1 MSTNGSGGAAASD
14 ESVVERYVEALAFF
28 GGQVQGVQDHEWDL
42 DTPCPD
48 WNVKQLV
55 AHVVLGEALVRRL
68 IDGADADD
76 QVEVDASVLG
86 IHPMS
91 TWRGTALAAIDAA
104 RTPGIV
110 TKEWD
115 HPSGRNSGGQILG
128 SRISENLVHGWDVSV
143 AVGRPV
149 QLPDELAEFVL
160 DFWMPAFG
168 DLSGSGDYGSPI
180 EPPPGAAAGVRLL
193 ALLGRS

>member
-1 MSTNGSGGAAASD
+1 MSTD
-14 ESVVERYVEALAFF
+14 EVVERYVEALAFF

-42 DTPCPD
+42 DTPCAE

-55 AHVVLGEALVRRL
+55 AHVVLGEALLRRL
-68 IDGADADD
+68 IDGEAAGD

-104 RTPGIV
+104 RTPGV
-110 TKEWD
+110 VERGMD
-115 HPSGRNSGGQILG
+115 HPAGANSGGQILG

-149 QLPDELAEFVL
+149 QLPEDLAEYVL
-160 DFWMPAFG
+160 DFWMPAFS
-168 DLSGSGDYGSPI
+168 DLSGSADYTPSL